1 MKYKSLA
8 AKLSTA
14 VIVLASWAQASQA
27 QEDESAPAA
36 AKPAGENLDN
46 TDILRAPEQAS
57 VRKVFT
63 RQEIQRF
70 CEQHKGKLIAYYG
83 EVYQV
88 EKCTRRVI
96 QNSKTLARM
105 IAKGAKVSDVDG
117 DVIAAIPEG
126 EPLDNDFIRQSIR
139 TCKELNGQY
148 VSYSSVD
155 VYFVEGCKRR
165 LLPDWTTYINHRD
178 VRDDERGEIMALS
191 WEEFIALQEGTHI
204 PSVVDDMFARL
215 LQGDAGVDII
225 PVDEACEG
233 INGKVVTYY
242 DKMYRIEKCRKRE
255 ILNPGDVLQGFM
267 EKATKFHELTSQ
279 QWLSLPNSAPI
290 GKKKENGPN
299 PNGKG

>member
-1 MKYKSLA
+1 MNNMSFTANLVTA
-8 AKLSTA
+8 LS
-14 VIVLASWAQASQA
+14 VLVFWVQPVLAQDEEPA
-27 QEDESAPAA
+27 QEVKAS
-36 AKPAGENLDN
+36 GENLDK
-46 TDILRAPEQAS
+46 TDILRAPDQPS

-70 CEQHKGKLIAYYG
+70 CAQHNNSLIAYYG

-88 EKCTRRVI
+88 DKCTRRVI

-105 IAKGAKVSDVDG
+105 IAKGAKVQDVDG

-126 EPLDNDFIRQSIR
+126 EPLDNELIRQSVR
-139 TCKELNGQY
+139 SCKELKGQY
-148 VSYSSVD
+148 VSYSAVD

-165 LLPDWTTYINHRD
+165 LLPDWTTYIDHRD
-178 VRDDERGEIMALS
+178 VRDGERGEIIALS
-191 WEEFIALQEGTHI
+191 WEEFVALEEGARI

-242 DKMYRIEKCRKRE
+242 DKMYQIEKCRKRE
-255 ILNPGDVLQGFM
+255 ILNPGDVLQGYI
-267 EKATKFHELTSQ
+267 EKTTKFHELTSQ
-279 QWLSLPNSAPI
+279 QWLSLPSGAPV

>member
-1 MKYKSLA
+1 MSNKSLA
-8 AKLSTA
+8 ANLSL
-14 VIVLASWAQASQA
+14 VLVLATWAPTVFSQ
-27 QEDESAPAA
+27 EEAPAVPDAKA
-36 AKPAGENLDN
+36 AVESLDK

-70 CEQHKGKLIAYYG
+70 CAQHKDRLIAYYG

-126 EPLDNDFIRQSIR
+126 EPLDNDLIRQSIR
-139 TCKELNGQY
+139 TCKVLNGQY

-178 VRDDERGEIMALS
+178 VRDDERGEIMSLS
-191 WEEFIALQEGTHI
+191 WEEFVALQEGTHI

-225 PVDEACEG
+225 PADEACEG
-233 INGKVVTYY
+233 INDKVVTYY

-255 ILNPGDVLQGFM
+255 ILNPGDVLQGFV
-267 EKATKFHELTSQ
+267 EKTTKFHELTSQ
-279 QWLSLPNSAPI
+279 QWLSLPSGAPI

>member
-1 MKYKSLA
+1 MNYKSLA
-8 AKLSTA
+8 VNLSATVLVLTTWTQA
-14 VIVLASWAQASQA
+14 VFAQDEAPA
-27 QEDESAPAA
+27 QEAKATGES
-36 AKPAGENLDN
+36 LDK
-46 TDILRAPEQAS
+46 TDILRAPEQPS

-70 CEQHKGKLIAYYG
+70 CGQHNNRLIAYYG
-83 EVYQV
+83 DVYQV

-96 QNSKTLARM
+96 LNSKTLARM
-105 IAKGAKVSDVDG
+105 MAKGAKVQDVDG

-126 EPLDNDFIRQSIR
+126 EPLDHDFIRQSIR

-178 VRDDERGEIMALS
+178 VRDDKRGEIMALS
-191 WEEFIALQEGTHI
+191 WEEFVALQEGTRI
-204 PSVVDDMFARL
+204 PSVVDEMFARL

-225 PVDEACEG
+225 PIDEACEG
-233 INGKVVTYY
+233 INNKVVTYY
-242 DKMYRIEKCRKRE
+242 DKMYRIEKCYKRE
-255 ILNPGDVLQGFM
+255 ILNPGDVLKGFVQ
-267 EKATKFHELTSQ
+267 KTTKFHELTSQ
-279 QWLSLPNSAPI
+279 QWLSLPSGAPI